1 MSNPTDQ
8 NYRITKTSVAFCGSV
23 DAGKSSLL
31 STITYNILDD
41 GRGSARALVAKHE
54 HEIKSGKT
62 SDISTRT
69 YDVNDKE
76 SITFVD
82 LCGHE
87 KYLKTTNYGL
97 ASHFPDYGILVV
109 SSNRGMLPMTRQHLR
124 LLLTYNIPFIIVVT
138 HIDQMQDDV
147 YSKTM
152 SDMTK
157 ILKKAGG
164 IKTATKFVN
173 DAKDQFKTQE
183 EIGNIEHQAVSDI
196 LDCLLN
202 IPNGKQMVYPVVS
215 LSNKTGV
222 FLNIIKNVLKKLPPR
237 SFWTPGNAEMVTQ
250 NKIVKQQ
257 LNSLERQY
265 DLYKTKYDEEYRQSL
280 LNDDTPHPD
289 ILSFVEKQKQELAE
303 CTTSSGNVT
312 ELLVSQQEQ
321 FHALC
326 DQLADKFNAMTTED
340 LKTRLEKLQPVYREF
355 TGGIFYVDSACNPPG
370 TQLVLTGINRGQR
383 IAPADVLH
391 IGPFGKQFLEV
402 RVKTLHNNV
411 KQFVPH
417 LDDHD
422 RGCVSVAP
430 LKKAD
435 IQRKH
440 IRKGTIAL
448 SSPELIKN
456 VCYRFKALI
465 KLFDVSVTMKTGT
478 TPVIHLGTIAQSARM
493 IVDPNENGGKKEIC
507 FDGLTTSV
515 AVVTFKFKTKP
526 EFIEP
531 YNLFVLRSG
540 DIQGLGMVI
549 DTLSIEDDL
558 DANPDPVKPK
568 RKSHRK
574 NMQKGGVAGA
584 PSKEKGKPVVATK

>member
-1 MSNPTDQ
+1 MTDQ
-8 NYRITKTSVAFCGSV
+8 NYRITRTSVAFCGSV

-69 YDVNDKE
+69 YDINDKE

-109 SSNRGMLPMTRQHLR
+109 SCNRGMLPMTRQHLR
-124 LLLTYNIPFIIVVT
+124 LLLTYNIPFIIAVT

-147 YSKTM
+147 YNKTT

-157 ILKKAGG
+157 ILKKDGG
-164 IKTATKFVN
+164 IKTTTKFVN
-173 DAKDQFKTQE
+173 DAKDQLKTPE
-183 EIGNIEHQAVSDI
+183 EIGNIEHQAVTDI

-215 LSNKTGV
+215 LSNKTGM
-222 FLNIIKNVLKKLPPR
+222 FLNIIKNVLKNLPPR
-237 SFWTPGNAEMVTQ
+237 LFWTPGNAEMVTQ

-265 DLYKTKYDEEYRQSL
+265 DLYKTRYVEDYRQSL
-280 LNDDTPHPD
+280 LNESDPHPD
-289 ILSFVEKQKQELAE
+289 ILSFVEKQTQEMNLIS
-303 CTTSSGNVT
+303 TSSSENVN
-312 ELLVSQQEQ
+312 ELRVSQKDQ
-321 FHALC
+321 FQGYC
-326 DQLADKFNAMTTED
+326 DQLVDKFDAMTTED
-340 LKTRLEKLQPVYREF
+340 LKIKLEKLQPVYKEF

-370 TQLVLTGINRGQR
+370 TQLVLTGINRGQK
-383 IAPADVLH
+383 ILPADILH
-391 IGPFGKQFLEV
+391 LGPFGKQFLEV
-402 RVKTLHNNV
+402 RVKTLHNDV
-411 KQFVPH
+411 KQFVPS
-417 LDDHD
+417 LDDHG

-448 SSPELIKN
+448 SSPDLIKN
-456 VCYRFKALI
+456 VCFRFKALI

-478 TPVIHLGTIAQSARM
+478 TPVIHLHTIAQAARM
-493 IVDPNENGGKKEIC
+493 IIDPVENGGKKEIC
-507 FDGLTTSV
+507 FDGQTTSV
-515 AVVTFKFKTKP
+515 AVVTFKFKEKP

-549 DTLSIEDDL
+549 DTLSIENDL
-558 DANPDPVKPK
+558 DANPDPIKPK
-568 RKSHRK
+568 RRTHRK
-574 NMQKGGVAGA
+574 NMQKGGISAGTA
-584 PSKEKGKPVVATK
+584 SKEKGKTAVATK